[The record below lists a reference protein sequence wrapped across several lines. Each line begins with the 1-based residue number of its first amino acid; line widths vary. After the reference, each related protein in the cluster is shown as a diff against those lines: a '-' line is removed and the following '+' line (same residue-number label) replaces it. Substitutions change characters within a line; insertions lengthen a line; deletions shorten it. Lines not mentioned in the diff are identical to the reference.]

1 MKSGKK
7 KREALEVYLQNE
19 TIKWKGEPKPKFS
32 ITFLELGGHYDAM
45 SGPTSIFGLVLGM
58 TIVASM
64 VFYNQSNWLAVILTI
79 LIGISIL
86 IIPEYLK
93 NQRKKNTKYA
103 LTENKVFFQLWRWGK
118 ISIHSID
125 IKEIQKVFFQEALP
139 EFSLSINLRETTVGI
154 SPSPIELCTRNI
166 FSSISSLGVIGNC
179 FSFSKN
185 REVSGLYRFP
195 IAIVG

>member
-125 IKEIQKVFFQEALP
+125 IKEIQKVFFQEENKLGFVYFIPKSKVDFCTYDFVAGEKRHYPTFEMIEDIDELK
-139 EFSLSINLRETTVGI
+139 SL
-154 SPSPIELCTRNI
+154 IE
-166 FSSISSLGVIGNC
+166 
-179 FSFSKN
+179 
-185 REVSGLYRFP
+185 GL
-195 IAIVG
+195 